1 MSGFLKA
8 IQIHDR
14 SMIVLSEHSIQ
25 SEWVLTEI
33 RKARAVEKK
42 GKAKKAVSHPAGVL
56 KCDTSPRP

>member
-14 SMIVLSEHSIQ
+14 LMIVLSEHSIQ

-42 GKAKKAVSHPAGVL
+42 EKRRKLCPIRL
-56 KCDTSPRP
+56 EF